1 MIEEEQI
8 GAREPTAERAE
19 IARLKS
25 ELHQEQQRALR
36 ALADFENYRRR
47 VERERAG
54 AAEQE
59 KRKLLLALLE
69 LADDFERALVHVN
82 DSPES
87 VAEGLYALQRRLH
100 QVLEAQGVKSYESVG
115 HSFDPAVHEAL
126 GTVHSDRQAPGTVLD
141 ELSRGYRWRDEVLR
155 PARVRVVEERG

>member
-1 MIEEEQI
+1 MNEEEQI
-8 GAREPTAERAE
+8 GAVEPTAERAE

-25 ELHQEQQRALR
+25 ELRQEEQRALR

-59 KRKLLLALLE
+59 KRKLLLVLLE
-69 LADDFERALVHVN
+69 LADDFERALAHVK
-82 DSPES
+82 DSPKT
-87 VAEGLYALQRRLH
+87 VAEGLHALQRRLL
-100 QVLEAQGVKSYESVG
+100 QVLEAEGVRSFESIG

-126 GTVHSDRQAPGTVLD
+126 GTVRSDRQEPGTVLD
-141 ELSRGYRWRDEVLR
+141 ELSRGYHWRDEVLR
-155 PARVRVVEERG
+155 PARVRVVEDNG

>member
-1 MIEEEQI
+1 MSEEEQI
-8 GAREPTAERAE
+8 GMGEKTAERAE

-25 ELHQEQQRALR
+25 ELQQEQQRALR

-69 LADDFERALVHVN
+69 LADDFERALVHVS

-100 QVLEAQGVKSYESVG
+100 QVLEAQGVKSFESVG
-115 HSFDPAVHEAL
+115 HSFDPVVHEAL
-126 GTVHSDRQAPGTVLD
+126 GTVPSDRQAPGTVLD
-141 ELSRGYRWRDEVLR
+141 ELSRGYHWRDEVLR

>member
-1 MIEEEQI
+1 MNEEEQI
-8 GAREPTAERAE
+8 GAGEPTAERAE

-25 ELHQEQQRALR
+25 ELRQEQQRALR

-69 LADDFERALVHVN
+69 LADDFERALVHVK
-82 DSPES
+82 DSPKT
-87 VAEGLYALQRRLH
+87 VAEGLHALQRRLL
-100 QVLEAQGVKSYESVG
+100 QVLEAEGVRSFESVG

-126 GTVHSDRQAPGTVLD
+126 GTVHSDRQDPGTVLD
-141 ELSRGYRWRDEVLR
+141 ELSRGYHWRDEVLR
-155 PARVRVVEERG
+155 PARVRVVEDNG

>member
-1 MIEEEQI
+1 MPSSPRGNTMNEEEQI
-8 GAREPTAERAE
+8 SAREPTAERAE
-19 IARLKS
+19 IARLKT
-25 ELHQEQQRALR
+25 ELGQEQQRALR

-47 VERERAG
+47 VERERAD

-87 VAEGLYALQRRLH
+87 VAEGLYALQRRLL

-115 HSFDPAVHEAL
+115 RSFDPAVHEAL
-126 GTVHSDRQAPGTVLD
+126 GTVPSDRQAPGLYSTN
-141 ELSRGYRWRDEVLR
+141 
-155 PARVRVVEERG
+155 

>member
-1 MIEEEQI
+1 MNEEEQM
-8 GAREPTAERAE
+8 GAGAAAAAQAE
-19 IARLKS
+19 IAHLKS
-25 ELHQEQQRALR
+25 ELGQEQQRALR
-36 ALADFENYRRR
+36 ALADFDNYRRR

-69 LADDFERALVHVN
+69 LADDFERALVHVK
-82 DSPES
+82 DSPKT
-87 VAEGLYALQRRLH
+87 VAEGLYALQRRLL
-100 QVLEAQGVKSYESVG
+100 QVLETEGVRSFESVG

-141 ELSRGYRWRDEVLR
+141 ELSRGYHWRDEVLR

>member
-1 MIEEEQI
+1 MNEEEQI
-8 GAREPTAERAE
+8 GMGEKTTERAE

-25 ELHQEQQRALR
+25 ELHEEQQRALR

-87 VAEGLYALQRRLH
+87 VAAGLYALQRRLL

-141 ELSRGYRWRDEVLR
+141 ELSRGYHWRDEVLR

>member
-1 MIEEEQI
+1 MNEEEQI
-8 GAREPTAERAE
+8 GTGEKTAERAE
-19 IARLKS
+19 IASLKS
-25 ELHQEQQRALR
+25 ELYQEQQRALR

-87 VAEGLYALQRRLH
+87 VAEGLYALQRRLL
-100 QVLEAQGVKSYESVG
+100 QVLEAQGVTSFESVG

-126 GTVHSDRQAPGTVLD
+126 GTVRSDRQDPGTVLD
-141 ELSRGYRWRDEVLR
+141 ELSRGYHWRDEVLR
-155 PARVRVVEERG
+155 PARVRVVEENG